1 MKYIANIITTS
12 KKYKFNEFI
21 NIVDTLE
28 EADLTVPTLVVGTE
42 LAKSFFGEK
51 LNHIVRRVDENTFWT
66 YSTTENRTAN
76 EKDLAFFK
84 KEIINK
90 LHKNIDYRYFN
101 VLTTGKYS
109 VVKKMFRIMKK
120 HVDTSIFF
128 TDKMFYICY
137 DNTVIGV
144 SLDECEYIGLKMEKI
159 VTKIQKY
166 FKNVTSLEH
175 FSQKIDVNFFENN
188 DILLSAM
195 FCYLNK

>member
-28 EADLTVPTLVVGTE
+28 EADLSVPTLVVGTE

-101 VLTTGKYS
+101 GRYRRFAAVPKR
-109 VVKKMFRIMKK
+109 RIQRW
-120 HVDTSIFF
+120 HRHFGADF
-128 TDKMFYICY
+128 
-137 DNTVIGV
+137 
-144 SLDECEYIGLKMEKI
+144 EK
-159 VTKIQKY
+159 VFQTQY
-166 FKNVTSLEH
+166 R
-175 FSQKIDVNFFENN
+175 
-188 DILLSAM
+188 
-195 FCYLNK
+195 